1 VDFVKLL
8 LVRYFSETLGMR
20 YVGESGGVVW
30 FEEGLNRVAV
40 LPYFAEV
47 YEEAEVYKRVGELM
61 GAAAAKVYLAVLPE
75 ASPFV
80 DPRYFKNQ
88 GVGLVVVDPAKGPD
102 SVEIKIFAKPRP
114 APVADLG
121 RVAESLKA
129 SLAEHLDVQLK
140 KLEASLYEKLRRYV
154 DEKIE
159 EMCRQLLA
167 PARPEAAPK
176 PPEAP
181 PPAPPSS
188 VADNEWVRI
197 LRSRRREG

>member
-1 VDFVKLL
+1 
-8 LVRYFSETLGMR
+8 
-20 YVGESGGVVW
+20 
-30 FEEGLNRVAV
+30 
-40 LPYFAEV
+40 
-47 YEEAEVYKRVGELM
+47 
-61 GAAAAKVYLAVLPE
+61 
-75 ASPFV
+75 
-80 DPRYFKNQ
+80 
-88 GVGLVVVDPAKGPD
+88 
-102 SVEIKIFAKPRP
+102 
-114 APVADLG
+114 LG
-121 RVAESLKA
+121 RFAESLKA

-159 EMCRQLLA
+159 EMRRQLLA
-167 PARPEAAPK
+167 SARPEAAPK